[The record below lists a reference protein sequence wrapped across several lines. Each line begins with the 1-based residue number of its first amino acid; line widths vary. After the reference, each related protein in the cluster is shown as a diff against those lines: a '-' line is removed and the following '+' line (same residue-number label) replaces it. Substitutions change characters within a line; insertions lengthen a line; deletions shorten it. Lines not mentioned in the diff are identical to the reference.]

1 MATKDA
7 AKHAVMGIAK
17 EYGFIQPSSLDE
29 IGRIDPALR
38 REVEES
44 MLAKD
49 KKIGHSILT
58 LAKHIYSSNARFVFE
73 LLQNADD
80 NQFGRALAR
89 TELPFIAFHAFPD
102 RIIVECNEDGFTK
115 ENLLAIC
122 SVGESTKAASHG
134 YIGAKGIGFKS
145 VFIAARK
152 VEIQSGNYTFYF
164 KHDREDLGLGMVLP
178 VWQDVEEKGPDS
190 LTRITLHLHQKG
202 DPDEI
207 QHLHQTIF
215 RQLNDLEETCLLFL
229 RNLKEIRVSFYD
241 GDAKFQESKR
251 FYLEGDSSW
260 KVSLHKESVERDGK
274 EYVQLHDYY
283 VSRFMGSGLPK
294 SENRE
299 LPATAEAQRA
309 SAQAETVL
317 AFPATQ
323 DNCPMLEPQ
332 SVFAF
337 LPIRKTTFKFLIQS
351 DFDTNASRQDISQTS
366 RRNAH
371 LLDHVASAFCQAV
384 LGFTSDKDFSYKWP
398 AYLPSLEEAAGTFW
412 ADLPS
417 KILAQ
422 LSRHAVIRT
431 RHNRL
436 QPIADVVE
444 PTRDFKDRDGNVLLD
459 HPDIDPFISDHY
471 SRHDRSYLTPY
482 GLKKM
487 KINVVL
493 SLLRKDLDSPLS
505 RMKSTDLSD
514 DIQSRMAKL
523 LARFASFNQSLRS
536 LDLLPLQNGAWVS
549 PNSGPVFFP
558 TTKGILIPPGLG
570 FRILDSSV
578 TTNEDRHAF
587 FSKMGVNDIEVHIA
601 REAAFK
607 RISSV
612 LGSPS
617 LFESKQHLVFL
628 YRTHQFRT
636 GGEKN
641 KSMHIFSEDG
651 LVTSA
656 TEQDC
661 YIPSNDA
668 YGPKLLLGATDS
680 LPGMAVPFVHSS
692 YLDETP
698 ETPNTLH
705 PSWIQWLQ
713 TSIGVRKNLR
723 LIARDG
729 RTLSPAWNYLS
740 NYRPRKLLGFLRHA
754 WGDEGR
760 LAIGTESLRQALRET
775 DASRLCEVDLPG
787 ECRLHEAYL
796 PFPNLIHQCAQFL
809 GNEAVF
815 PFLHLEGDP
824 TVEQLS
830 SNWLFLH
837 NAVGVKKDEDL
848 GFLLDILKWLKN
860 SNPDASRISDFQHI
874 FSLYSAIHSKLIGT
888 RNKLELSERI
898 RSFFQSDDYIFVP
911 QFAEAGVSSA
921 VWTNPEL
928 CLWRAPRSLISKYP
942 IEPIYQHSVADE
954 TEISYISTLFTQTL
968 QINSASWSD
977 LTLELAEL
985 KESQTQNLASIL
997 DVYKNI
1003 NQMNIFLFVEDL
1015 RREFRENALIFV
1027 TSNSQTGWYKSSECL
1042 WSSTTQIH
1050 GRVTLNDDYDEL
1062 KEFFIDTLGVQTL
1075 TLQMA
1080 YEDLLEAGPEATMDD
1095 IISKIWCLN
1104 ALLPTDEAYFD
1115 PRPLLQKP
1123 IFPVRYPDGS
1133 KALRSSDTQFTIAD
1147 REYLAS
1153 RFRGKIKMLDFT
1165 QEEIRSLK
1173 VFFDWANLSHCYIS
1187 ASVRELTSISG
1198 DTTPLDPS
1206 PMRDL
1211 KRKAYAILRV
1221 ASTFQSP
1228 RYHADRLD
1236 LYRLLRT
1243 AKIEVADNIV
1253 TILRI
1258 AQGGKTVD
1266 VEETVAKLHFSE
1278 QASFLSIYLPRDR
1291 NAQELC
1297 YCDLLPKKLV
1307 DWLMRDPVTQIL
1319 EPIEAD
1325 MVKVMFMICHIHPSA
1340 ADLILD
1346 REGVAEID
1354 ITNEDVSVDDEIHSE
1369 ASDSSGISSNGNLGQ
1384 FTRADTSVP
1393 IENVQYQT
1401 ELTARQTSTTL
1412 NPPNSDHDR
1421 PVPMSLLNSHLQDVQ
1436 YQHLLDRVVQF
1447 ARRALF
1453 PSNGAFNM
1461 SQLSRRL
1468 PGTEGNGQYEGFD
1481 GPDVRNA
1488 FRSDSQ
1494 LERDKKVGAAG
1505 ELYAFELLCCMD
1517 PSLTNWSHRN
1527 WQSTI
1532 RHYVTIHPDYATM
1545 VPWYGRETADIVYDD
1560 TESAFTSLL
1569 IDHGYLQADEWEDKR
1584 PKYFIEVKTT
1594 TGPLGTPFY
1603 VSKRQFE
1610 RMGAMH
1616 ERGDHSE
1623 VYLIFRVFDIRG
1635 PNIGMCVYFDPEQLR
1650 LDGELLF
1657 TGEAWSVIPG

>member
-7 AKHAVMGIAK
+7 AKEAVMGIAK

-49 KKIGHSILT
+49 KKIGHSIIT

-89 TELPFIAFHAFPD
+89 NELPFIAFHAFSD
-102 RIIVECNEDGFTK
+102 RIVVECNEDGFTK
-115 ENLLAIC
+115 ENLSAIC

-164 KHDREDLGLGMVLP
+164 KHDRADLGLGMVLP
-178 VWQDVEEKGPDS
+178 VWQDVGDSIPDS
-190 LTRITLHLHQKG
+190 LTRITLHLHQRG

-229 RNLKEIRVSFYD
+229 RNLKEIRVSFYN

-251 FYLEGDSSW
+251 FYLKGDSSW
-260 KVSLHKESVERDGK
+260 KVSLNKESVEKDGK
-274 EYVQLHDYY
+274 ESVQFRDYY
-283 VSRFMGSGLPK
+283 VSRYMGNGLPK

-323 DNCPMLEPQ
+323 DNCPILEPQ

-351 DFDTNASRQDISQTS
+351 DFDTNASLQDVSLTS

-417 KILAQ
+417 KILEQ
-422 LSRHAVIRT
+422 LSQHAVIRT

-436 QPIADVVE
+436 QPIADVVI
-444 PTRDFKDRDGNVLLD
+444 PTPDFKDSDGNVLLD

-471 SRHDRSYLTPY
+471 SSNDRNYLTPY
-482 GLKKM
+482 GLGRLT
-487 KINVVL
+487 IGIVL
-493 SLLRKDLDSPLS
+493 SLLRKDLNSPLS
-505 RMKSTDLSD
+505 RMKSTDLSE
-514 DIQSRMAKL
+514 DIHSRMAKL
-523 LARFASFNQSLRS
+523 LARFASSSQTLRS
-536 LDLLPLQNGAWVS
+536 LDLLPLQNGTWIS

-558 TTKGILIPPGLG
+558 TTKEIPIPPGLG

-587 FSKMGVNDIEVHIA
+587 FSKMGVNEIEVHTV
-601 REAAFK
+601 REAALQRNSMF
-607 RISSV
+607 
-612 LGSPS
+612 GNPS
-617 LFESKQHLVFL
+617 LFESKEHLVFL
-628 YRTHQFRT
+628 YQTDQFRT

-641 KSMHIFSEDG
+641 KTMRIFSEDG
-651 LVTSA
+651 LLRSA
-656 TEQDC
+656 TFQDC
-661 YIPSNDA
+661 YIPSNKA

-680 LPGMAVPFVHSS
+680 LPGMAVPFVHSI

-698 ETPNTLH
+698 EAPNASH
-705 PSWIQWLQ
+705 SSWIQWLQ
-713 TSIGVRKNLR
+713 TSTGVRKNLR
-723 LIARDG
+723 LIAKDG
-729 RTLSPAWNYLS
+729 RSLSSAWDYLS
-740 NYRPRKLLGFLRHA
+740 KYRPQKLLGFLRHVWA
-754 WGDEGR
+754 DEGR
-760 LAIGTESLRQALRET
+760 FVIESESLRQALRET
-775 DASRLCEVDLPG
+775 DASRLCDVDLPG

-796 PFPNLIHQCAQFL
+796 PFPNLIHQCAQFID
-809 GNEAVF
+809 NEAVL
-815 PFLHLEGDP
+815 PFLHLEGDS

-837 NAVGVKKDEDL
+837 TALGVKKDEDL
-848 GFLLDILKWLKN
+848 DFLLDILKWLKT
-860 SNPDASRISDFQHI
+860 SNPDASDISVFRHI
-874 FSLYSAIHSKLIGT
+874 FSLYSAIHAKLVGT
-888 RNKLELSERI
+888 RIKVELSERI

-911 QFAEAGVSSA
+911 QFDEAGVSSA
-921 VWTNPEL
+921 LWTNLEL
-928 CLWRAPRSLISKYP
+928 CLWRAPLNLISKYP
-942 IEPIYQHSVADE
+942 IEPIYQNFVADE
-954 TEISYISTLFTQTL
+954 TEMSYISTLFTQTL
-968 QINSASWSD
+968 EINSASWSD
-977 LTLELAEL
+977 LTIELAEL
-985 KESQTQNLASIL
+985 RESETQNLTSIL

-1003 NQMNIFLFVEDL
+1003 HQMNIFGFVEDL
-1015 RREFRENALIFV
+1015 RREFRENPLIFV
-1027 TSNSQTGWYKSSECL
+1027 TSNSQNGRYKSSECL
-1042 WSSTTQIH
+1042 WSSTTEIR

-1080 YEDLLEAGPEATMDD
+1080 YDDLLEAGSEATMDD

-1104 ALLPTDEAYFD
+1104 ALLSTDETYVD
-1115 PRPLLQKP
+1115 PKPLLQKQ
-1123 IFPVRYPDGS
+1123 IFPVLYPDGS
-1133 KALRSSDTQFTIAD
+1133 KALRSTDTRFAIAD

-1165 QEEIRSLK
+1165 QAEVRSLK
-1173 VFFDWANLSHCYIS
+1173 VFFDWANLSHCYLS

-1198 DTTPLDPS
+1198 DTTPFNPS
-1206 PMRDL
+1206 PTRDL
-1211 KRKAYAILRV
+1211 KLKAYAMLRV
-1221 ASTFQSP
+1221 AGTFQSP
-1228 RYHADRLD
+1228 RYHADRLG

-1243 AKIEVADNIV
+1243 ANIEVADNIV
-1253 TILRI
+1253 TLLRI
-1258 AQGGKTVD
+1258 AQGGRTVD

-1278 QASFLSIYLPRDR
+1278 QASILSIYLPRDKK
-1291 NAQELC
+1291 AQELC
-1297 YCDLLPKKLV
+1297 YCDLLPRKLV
-1307 DWLMRDPVTQIL
+1307 DWLTRDPVTQIL
-1319 EPIEAD
+1319 EPIDAD
-1325 MVKVMFMICHIHPSA
+1325 MVKVMMMICNIHPSA
-1340 ADLILD
+1340 AYLILD

-1354 ITNEDVSVDDEIHSE
+1354 IPNEDIEVDDEIHSE
-1369 ASDSSGISSNGNLGQ
+1369 ASYSSETSSNGDLGQ
-1384 FTRADTSVP
+1384 FTSADTSIP
-1393 IENVQYQT
+1393 IQNVQDQT
-1401 ELTARQTSTTL
+1401 RLTARQTSTSF
-1412 NPPNSDHDR
+1412 NPPSSDYDR
-1421 PVPMSLLNSHLQDVQ
+1421 PVPISLVNSHSPEDDMQ
-1436 YQHLLDRVVQF
+1436 YRHLLDHVIQS
-1447 ARRALF
+1447 ARGTLF

-1461 SQLSRRL
+1461 SQLNRAL
-1468 PGTEGNGQYEGFD
+1468 PGNEENGQYEGFD
-1481 GPDVRNA
+1481 GPGLRNA
-1488 FRSDSQ
+1488 FRSNSQ
-1494 LERDKKVGAAG
+1494 FERDKK
-1505 ELYAFELLCCMD
+1505 AFELLGRID
-1517 PSLTNWSHRN
+1517 PSLTDWSDRN

-1545 VPWYGRETADIVYDD
+1545 ARWYGRETADIVYED
-1560 TESAFTSLL
+1560 TEGAFTSLL
-1569 IDHGYLQADEWEDKR
+1569 INHGYLEADEWEDKR

-1603 VSKRQFE
+1603 MSKRQFE

-1616 ERGDHSE
+1616 ARSDHSE
-1623 VYLIFRVFDIRG
+1623 VYLIFRAFDIRG
-1635 PNIGMCVYFDPEQLR
+1635 PNIGMRVYFDPEQLR

-1657 TGEAWSVIPG
+1657 TGETWSVIPG

>member
-7 AKHAVMGIAK
+7 AKEAVMGIAK
-17 EYGFIQPSSLDE
+17 EYGFIKPSSLDE

-49 KKIGHSILT
+49 KKIGHSIIT

-80 NQFGRALAR
+80 NQFERARAR
-89 TELPFIAFHAFPD
+89 NQLPFIAFHAFSD

-115 ENLLAIC
+115 ENLSAIC

-178 VWQDVEEKGPDS
+178 VWQDVGDSVPDS

-229 RNLKEIRVSFYD
+229 RNLKEIQVSFYD
-241 GDAKFQESKR
+241 EDAKFQESKR
-251 FYLEGDSSW
+251 FYLEGNSSW
-260 KVSLHKESVERDGK
+260 KVSLNKEAIDKDGKESV
-274 EYVQLHDYY
+274 QFSDYY
-283 VSRFMGSGLPK
+283 KRGELLP
-294 SENRE
+294 
-299 LPATAEAQRA
+299 
-309 SAQAETVL
+309 QAETIL

-323 DNCPMLEPQ
+323 DNCPILEPQ

-351 DFDTNASRQDISQTS
+351 DFDTNASRQDVSLTS
-366 RRNAH
+366 RRNTH

-384 LGFTSDKDFSYKWP
+384 LGFTFDEDFSYKWP

-436 QPIADVVE
+436 QPIADVVI
-444 PTRDFKDRDGNVLLD
+444 PTLDFKDSDGNVLLD

-471 SRHDRSYLTPY
+471 SRNDRNHLTPY
-482 GLKKM
+482 GLGFM
-487 KINVVL
+487 TVREVL
-493 SLLRKDLDSPLS
+493 SLLRKDLNSPLS
-505 RMKSTDLSD
+505 RMKSTDLSED
-514 DIQSRMAKL
+514 CHSRMAKL
-523 LARFASFNQSLRS
+523 LARFASSNQSLRS
-536 LDLLPLQNGAWVS
+536 LDLLPLQNGTWVS

-558 TTKGILIPPGLG
+558 TTKEIPIPPGLG
-570 FRILDSSV
+570 FRILDLSV
-578 TTNEDRHAF
+578 TTNKDRHAF
-587 FSKMGVNDIEVHIA
+587 FSSMGVNEIEVHIV
-601 REAAFK
+601 RKAAFK
-607 RISSV
+607 RNSSV
-612 LGSPS
+612 SGNPS
-617 LFESKQHLVFL
+617 LFESKEHLVFL

-636 GGEKN
+636 GGEKK
-641 KSMHIFSEDG
+641 KSIHVFSEDG
-651 LVTSA
+651 LLRST

-661 YIPSNDA
+661 YIPSNNA

-698 ETPNTLH
+698 ETPNASH
-705 PSWIQWLQ
+705 SSWIQWLQ

-723 LIARDG
+723 LIAKDG
-729 RTLSPAWNYLS
+729 RSLSSAWDYLS
-740 NYRPRKLLGFLRHA
+740 KYRPQKLLGFLRHS
-754 WGDEGR
+754 WKNEGKF
-760 LAIGTESLRQALRET
+760 IIESESLRQALRET
-775 DASRLCEVDLPG
+775 DASRLCNVDLPG
-787 ECRLHEAYL
+787 QCRLHEAYL
-796 PFPNLIHQCAQFL
+796 PFPNLIHQFAQFVD
-809 GNEAVF
+809 NEAVF
-815 PFLHLEGDP
+815 PFLHLEGDS

-837 NAVGVKKDEDL
+837 TALGVKKDEDL
-848 GFLLDILKWLKN
+848 DFLLDILKWLKT
-860 SNPDASRISDFQHI
+860 SNPDASRISVFQHI
-874 FSLYSAIHSKLIGT
+874 FSLYSATHSKLIGN
-888 RNKLELSERI
+888 RNKVELRDRI
-898 RSFFQSDDYIFVP
+898 SDEYIFVP
-911 QFAEAGVSSA
+911 QFTEAGVSSA
-921 VWTNPEL
+921 VWTHPKL
-928 CLWRAPRSLISKYP
+928 CLWRAPQNLISRYP
-942 IEPIYQHSVADE
+942 IEPIYQHFVADE
-954 TEISYISTLFTQTL
+954 TEMLYISTLFTRTL
-968 QINSASWSD
+968 KIKSASWSD
-977 LTLELAEL
+977 LTTELAEL
-985 KESQTQNLASIL
+985 RESQTQSLASIL

-1003 NQMNIFLFVEDL
+1003 HQMNIFLFVEDL

-1027 TSNSQTGWYKSSECL
+1027 TGNSHNGWYKSSECL
-1042 WSSTTQIH
+1042 WSSTTEIR

-1080 YEDLLEAGPEATMDD
+1080 YDDLLEAGSEARMDD

-1104 ALLPTDEAYFD
+1104 ALLPTDETYVD

-1123 IFPVRYPDGS
+1123 IFPVLYPDGS
-1133 KALRSSDTQFTIAD
+1133 KALRSTDTRFAIAD

-1165 QEEIRSLK
+1165 QEEVRSLK
-1173 VFFDWANLSHCYIS
+1173 VFFDWANLSHCYLS

-1198 DTTPLDPS
+1198 DTTPFNPS
-1206 PMRDL
+1206 PMRNL
-1211 KRKAYAILRV
+1211 KLKAYAILRV
-1221 ASTFQSP
+1221 AGTFQSP
-1228 RYHADRLD
+1228 RYQADRLG

-1243 AKIEVADNIV
+1243 ANIEVADNIV
-1253 TILRI
+1253 TLLRI

-1278 QASFLSIYLPRDR
+1278 QASLLSIYLPRDR
-1291 NAQELC
+1291 KAQELC
-1297 YCDLLPKKLV
+1297 YCDILPRKLV

-1319 EPIEAD
+1319 EPIEVD
-1325 MVKVMFMICHIHPSA
+1325 MVKVMMMICNIHPSA

-1354 ITNEDVSVDDEIHSE
+1354 ITNEDIGVDDEIHSE
-1369 ASDSSGISSNGNLGQ
+1369 ASDSSEINNNGDLGQ
-1384 FTRADTSVP
+1384 FTSADPSIP
-1393 IENVQYQT
+1393 IQDVQHQT
-1401 ELTARQTSTTL
+1401 RVTARQTSTPFDL
-1412 NPPNSDHDR
+1412 PSSDYDQ
-1421 PVPMSLLNSHLQDVQ
+1421 PVPITSFNSHLPEDDIQ
-1436 YQHLLDRVVQF
+1436 YRHLLDHVIQF

-1461 SQLSRRL
+1461 SQLNRAL
-1468 PGTEGNGQYEGFD
+1468 TENGENGQYEGFD
-1481 GPDVRNA
+1481 GPEVRNA
-1488 FRSDSQ
+1488 FRSNSQ

-1505 ELYAFELLCCMD
+1505 ELYIFKYPSVRFSVSNGLSQAFELLCRMN
-1517 PSLTNWSHRN
+1517 PSLTDWSDRN
-1527 WQSTI
+1527 WQ
-1532 RHYVTIHPDYATM
+1532 A
-1545 VPWYGRETADIVYDD
+1545 
-1560 TESAFTSLL
+1560 
-1569 IDHGYLQADEWEDKR
+1569 
-1584 PKYFIEVKTT
+1584 
-1594 TGPLGTPFY
+1594 
-1603 VSKRQFE
+1603 QF
-1610 RMGAMH
+1610 
-1616 ERGDHSE
+1616 
-1623 VYLIFRVFDIRG
+1623 
-1635 PNIGMCVYFDPEQLR
+1635 
-1650 LDGELLF
+1650 
-1657 TGEAWSVIPG
+1657 VIM